1 MIFRIPHT
9 RFKSQ
14 RPPSTGRDLGPAAS
28 FGNREGGRRCW
39 KEETR
44 ATVAGPRKEIKKL
57 DIERAENA
65 FERLLFRKEI
75 HLEVSFVSDMG
86 QAVVAMDSF
95 GEICLVK
102 RFSFLNAWEKN
113 FGA

>member
-44 ATVAGPRKEIKKL
+44 ATVAGYVKDASELVQGHFVLLTHFPFFIL
-57 DIERAENA
+57 STLER
-65 FERLLFRKEI
+65 R
-75 HLEVSFVSDMG
+75 
-86 QAVVAMDSF
+86 
-95 GEICLVK
+95 
-102 RFSFLNAWEKN
+102 
-113 FGA
+113 